1 MQSKIEQIYSL
12 RFKSVEKMEAATDDQ
27 KKYSDTFYILAGS
40 IAGAY
45 PAEEL
50 VRLMQIF
57 QAIGKLSTVVL
68 DSIEGVNPVSV
79 EESERALYNALLQ
92 FVMLLCEDSERLG
105 GIVQSYSQ
113 DILHLAELGKKIQ
126 KKEEWC
132 PKNLSKEQK

>member
-1 MQSKIEQIYSL
+1 
-12 RFKSVEKMEAATDDQ
+12 MEAATDDQ

-105 GIVQSYSQ
+105 EIVHAYGS
-113 DILHLAELGKKIQ
+113 DVRDLADLGRKISKKREVWTR
-126 KKEEWC
+126 KCTKL
-132 PKNLSKEQK
+132 PRK